1 MSYYDMDCSRLLLA
15 LRKASRYQRI
25 DNAMDKKV
33 RKDNQLP
40 TQNYSENYI
49 WNNAK
54 PTSN

>member
-15 LRKASRYQRI
+15 LRKVSRYQRI

-49 WNNAK
+49 LNNAK